1 METKPQSSFYL
12 LVVLFSLFACSETEN
27 PLAPDPIEGLE
38 PEAII
43 YLNDRPWFPAT
54 IGMVIIDT
62 DITGLIRI
70 AANTSGNKGF
80 RRELTVEVIDENLR
94 VPDNG
99 RMNYW
104 EVVFP
109 IIANTTYKEYK
120 NAGNT
125 ESDEWR
131 SFYNNWAGIRLDSI
145 YTIDE
150 ITYATGEFFATPGND
165 SLVPSRQDITGLFDR
180 VRVFGSP
187 SEMRVYY
194 DRVTERERFED

>member
-1 METKPQSSFYL
+1 M
-12 LVVLFSLFACSETEN
+12 
-27 PLAPDPIEGLE
+27 
-38 PEAII
+38 
-43 YLNDRPWFPAT
+43 
-54 IGMVIIDT
+54 
-62 DITGLIRI
+62 
-70 AANTSGNKGF
+70 ANTSANKGF
-80 RRELTVEVIDENLR
+80 RREFTVEVVDENLR
-94 VPDNG
+94 MPDNG
-99 RMNYW
+99 RLNYW

-109 IIANTTYKEYK
+109 MIANTSYKEYK

-131 SFYNNWAGIRLDSI
+131 SFYSNWAGIRVDSL
-145 YTIDE
+145 YTIDD